1 MPNAA
6 TSGGASLRIERKN
19 KYWKI
24 TSCIAEAAANR
35 LRFKKKKL
43 RIQMNKK
50 ESNLTTARQF
60 CRIKQADVQIKIS
73 FVSMLVKLYL
83 K

>member
-24 TSCIAEAAANR
+24 TSCIAEPVANR
-35 LRFKKKKL
+35 LRFKKKENCEFK
-43 RIQMNKK
+43 
-50 ESNLTTARQF
+50 
-60 CRIKQADVQIKIS
+60 
-73 FVSMLVKLYL
+73 
-83 K
+83 